1 VIGIGATNQFAYDGR
16 GNRLLATR
24 AGVTTRYIYDPWGN
38 LMAEADS
45 NGITRK
51 YIYGKGLL
59 AVATSEGQYCYHFN
73 GTGSTVAITDMNQ
86 AIANSYAYDPFG
98 QILGEQETITQP
110 FKYVGQYG
118 VMAEPNGLYYM
129 RARYYDPA
137 VGRFIS
143 EDPLGFGG
151 GDVNLF
157 AYVQNDPV
165 NRIDPLGLQAE
176 IAVGTGVA
184 GMGIG
189 TAGAA
194 AGAAL
199 GAALPIILYPSDIAD
214 EPPVSIPPFPI
225 TKPDNPPCES
235 SDKKR
240 EKNCDDI
247 YYNIDIPTCRG
258 ISRSR
263 GKAAGASCYAAATER
278 YSACLSGRPMP
289 PLNTW
294 NN

>member
-1 VIGIGATNQFAYDGR
+1 MVKR
-16 GNRLLATR
+16 RL
-24 AGVTTRYIYDPWGN
+24 
-38 LMAEADS
+38 
-45 NGITRK
+45 
-51 YIYGKGLL
+51 
-59 AVATSEGQYCYHFN
+59 
-73 GTGSTVAITDMNQ
+73 
-86 AIANSYAYDPFG
+86 DPFIRK
-98 QILGEQETITQP
+98 QSRQP

-118 VMAEPNGLYYM
+118 VMAEPNGLYDM
-129 RARYYDPA
+129 RARYDDLD

-151 GDVNLF
+151 GDINLY
-157 AYVQNDPV
+157 AYVQNNPV
-165 NRIDPLGLQAE
+165 NRIDPLGLQA
-176 IAVGTGVA
+176 GDCGWDGVA

-225 TKPDNPPCES
+225 TKPVITLLVNRVT
-235 SDKKR
+235 KK
-240 EKNCDDI
+240 EKNCDYI

-263 GKAAGASCYAAATER
+263 GKAAGASCYAVAAVSR
-278 YSACLSGRPMP
+278 HNLHVYQGYLCHR
-289 PLNTW
+289 
-294 NN
+294 